1 MARKNV
7 LVKLVNRYS
16 IWCMKMARLK
26 FQIFITTNSLI
37 KINDQEFPLR
47 YSYEGTLGT
56 SCTYGNERISWR
68 RRTEGYQLS
77 EDIKETLRINS
88 GDSNVKIVYYAQS
101 GNQRY
106 KTEFPIGDKTI
117 QSWRRIDKLYHKMA
131 ERNKLVENE
140 SEESNINT
148 PNVLND
154 EE

>member
-1 MARKNV
+1 
-7 LVKLVNRYS
+7 
-16 IWCMKMARLK
+16 MKMARLK